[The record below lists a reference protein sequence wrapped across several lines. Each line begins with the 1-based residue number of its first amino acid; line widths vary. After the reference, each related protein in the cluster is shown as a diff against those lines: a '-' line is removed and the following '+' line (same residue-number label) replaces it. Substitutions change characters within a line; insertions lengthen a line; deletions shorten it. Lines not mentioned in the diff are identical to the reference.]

1 PHFGRQQRRL
11 PLQRDHRALPGAP
24 RAQALLSGDLPAGA
38 RPVAAVPRRGAG
50 ARGRHHPVRVPQAQ
64 QPRVR
69 CRARGHRTGVGDRAA
84 LPARAHG
91 GLTHP
96 LRASGTRHARLR
108 IPDLT
113 MTTTGGP
120 VLTLSSGPDVRGGY
134 EEKRSRFVGVLRR
147 VDDESAARDL
157 VTELRRAHP
166 GARHHCSAFLV
177 DVPGANRIERASD
190 DGEPSGTAGTPMV
203 EGLRGSGL
211 SGVCV
216 VVVRW
221 FGGTKLGTG
230 GLVRAYG
237 AAVSAALDE
246 AWRTSRVVKVT
257 HMPAWAT
264 EVDHAVAGGLE
275 SALRDAG
282 AQVVDVEYGRRAR
295 MTVAGAIEV
304 IDPILATRTSGG
316 AHWELA
322 GETTT
327 ENAAE
332 PRDVES

>member
-1 PHFGRQQRRL
+1 
-11 PLQRDHRALPGAP
+11 
-24 RAQALLSGDLPAGA
+24 
-38 RPVAAVPRRGAG
+38 
-50 ARGRHHPVRVPQAQ
+50 
-64 QPRVR
+64 
-69 CRARGHRTGVGDRAA
+69 
-84 LPARAHG
+84 
-91 GLTHP
+91 
-96 LRASGTRHARLR
+96 
-108 IPDLT
+108 

-177 DVPGANRIERASD
+177 DVPGANRIERSSD
-190 DGEPSGTAGTPMV
+190 DGEPSGTAGTPMLEV
-203 EGLRGSGL
+203 LRGSGL

-257 HMPAWAT
+257 HVPAWAT

-316 AHWELA
+316 AHWEPA